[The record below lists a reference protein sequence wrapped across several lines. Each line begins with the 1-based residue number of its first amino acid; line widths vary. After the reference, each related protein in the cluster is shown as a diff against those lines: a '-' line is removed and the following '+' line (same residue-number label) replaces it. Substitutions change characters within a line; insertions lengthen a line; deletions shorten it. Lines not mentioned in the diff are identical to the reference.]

1 MKAHTRTSKPK
12 SVRKALYESLPIK
25 RVDCIVPEEMRFCP
39 DCNTPMVHMGYLF
52 VREELHIIP
61 AKVCR
66 IQYYQEKLKCPACK
80 EEGDTTILAARTPS
94 ALLKHSPASP
104 DMVAEVMYQKVF
116 MDLPF
121 YRQEKYWKQLG
132 VPLPR
137 ETAANWFNTCALE
150 YLEPVYQLLHKR
162 LLEREVI
169 HADEVPC
176 QVLHEEGK
184 DASSKSYIWVYLTGT
199 DSLPKIVLYDY
210 NQDAAGLIL
219 LNF

>member
-1 MKAHTRTSKPK
+1 
-12 SVRKALYESLPIK
+12 
-25 RVDCIVPEEMRFCP
+25 
-39 DCNTPMVHMGYLF
+39 
-52 VREELHIIP
+52 
-61 AKVCR
+61 
-66 IQYYQEKLKCPACK
+66 
-80 EEGDTTILAARTPS
+80 
-94 ALLKHSPASP
+94 
-104 DMVAEVMYQKVF
+104 MVAEVMYQKVF

-210 NQDAAGLIL
+210 KPGRSGLIL